1 MKVRWARLLL
11 YAILIL
17 AAVVAIGPFVYMLL
31 TSLKTYGSVIA
42 GVVWPWPPFGT
53 EPLQWGNYPT
63 ALARIGWDDQWQT
76 WLFVRYLANSLI
88 VAGAGILI
96 TLFTSI
102 TAAYALARFDLPGR
116 AIAFAILLATIMVP
130 DDVSLVPRV
139 VMMFNLHW
147 YNTYLALIVPFTVS
161 VFGIFLLR
169 QFFLQIPRDLYE
181 AAVVDGMGHL
191 GYLTRIVVPLS
202 RPAILTL
209 ALLTFVGAWD
219 SFKWPLLVTRD
230 ASMRVLGVGLQQFML
245 GEGGDVQLL
254 MAFATLVA
262 APVIVF
268 YFLVQRQFRDAVLAA
283 GIRG

>member
-1 MKVRWARLLL
+1 VTRLLRLLL
-11 YAILIL
+11 YVVLVLAAL
-17 AAVVAIGPFVYMLL
+17 AAVGPFVYMIL
-31 TSLKTYGSVIA
+31 TSLKSYGSVIA
-42 GVVWPWPPFGT
+42 GSIWPWPPFGA
-53 EPLQWGNYPT
+53 EPLQWGNYPQ
-63 ALARIGWDDQWQT
+63 ALARVGWDNDWHT
-76 WLFVRYLANSLI
+76 WLLVRYLANSLI
-88 VAGAGILI
+88 VTGGGIAL

-102 TAAYALARFDLPGR
+102 TAAYALARFDLPGKGL
-116 AIAFAILLATIMVP
+116 AFGLLLATIMVP
-130 DDVSLVPRV
+130 DDVSIVPKV
-139 VMMFNLHW
+139 VMMFNLRW

-191 GYLTRIVVPLS
+191 GYLARIVVPLS
-202 RPAILTL
+202 QPAILTL
-209 ALLTFVGAWD
+209 ALLTFVAAWD

-262 APVIVF
+262 APVIAF
-268 YFLVQRQFRDAVLAA
+268 YFLVQRQFREAVLTA